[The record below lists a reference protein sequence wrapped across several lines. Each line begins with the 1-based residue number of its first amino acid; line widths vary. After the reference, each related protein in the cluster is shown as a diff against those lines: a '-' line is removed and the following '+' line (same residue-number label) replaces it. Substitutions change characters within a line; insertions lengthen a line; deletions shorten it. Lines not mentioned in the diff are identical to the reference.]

1 MAALFGKPTRA
12 KDKRYFQDLK
22 SHAGRGRR
30 GIFGDKIEKKIC
42 ISLRKAKTGRRK
54 RTMELVKRQLADLK
68 PAEYNPRKALKP
80 GDPDTSA

>member
-30 GIFGDKIEKKIC
+30 SIFGAEIEKKFC
-42 ISLRKAKTGRRK
+42 FSLREA
-54 RTMELVKRQLADLK
+54 
-68 PAEYNPRKALKP
+68 
-80 GDPDTSA
+80 